1 MAVVAGETKALIGHF
16 FWNFVAAVVLFAAAV
31 ACSYIETWCNN
42 QKLPDYLCFG
52 VKIISIVL
60 FIIDGIVVCGTA
72 AIVAYKLLK
81 KTAQNDI

>member
-1 MAVVAGETKALIGHF
+1 VAGETKALIGHF
-16 FWNFVAAVVLFAAAV
+16 VWNFVAAIVLFAAAV
-31 ACSYIETWCNN
+31 GCSYIETWCVG

-60 FIIDGIVVCGTA
+60 FTIDGIVICGTA

-81 KTAQNDI
+81 KTSENDI